1 MTERLFYEDS
11 HLDSF
16 TAKVTACVAKGGSYG
31 VVLDRTAFFPEGGG
45 QYADTGFLNALEV
58 MDVQEEDC
66 EIYHF
71 ISQPLEAGT
80 KVHGRINAFQRFVKM
95 QQHTGEHIVSGLV
108 HKHFGFDNVGFHLGT
123 EESTLDFNGFLTE
136 ENLRKIEKEANEA
149 VVSNLKVEI
158 FYPSQED
165 RADLEYRSKIQ
176 IDTDLRIVRIPGYDV
191 CACCAPHVVYT
202 GEIGIIKLVGASKY
216 KGGTR
221 VRMLCG
227 FRALEDYNKKE
238 KNITEISGLLSAKP
252 YETADAVRHVQKELM
267 DAKQKGI
274 SFQNKYLDLKF
285 SNLDKGLGHFL
296 FFDDHMDMNL
306 IRKYIN
312 EGMDHCNGICG
323 AFVGNDNNGYNY
335 IFGSKTIDLRNLLK
349 EFHQIFPG
357 KGGGRPEMVQG
368 SVSGNKN
375 QLQQYI
381 NQIPIPTL

>member
-16 TAKVTACVAKGGSYG
+16 TAEVTACVAKGGSYG

-58 MDVQEEDC
+58 MDVQEADN

-71 ISQPLEAGT
+71 LTQPLEVGE
-80 KVHGRINAFQRFVKM
+80 KVHGRINASQRFIKM
-95 QQHTGEHIVSGLV
+95 QQHSGEHIVSGLV

-123 EESTLDFNGFLTE
+123 DESTLDFNGFLTE
-136 ENLRKIEKEANEA
+136 ENLRKIEQEANEA
-149 VVSNLKVEI
+149 VVSNRKIEI
-158 FYPSQED
+158 FYPSQEE
-165 RADLEYRSKIQ
+165 RAELEYRSKIQ

-202 GEIGIIKLVGASKY
+202 GEIGLIKLVSASKY

-221 VRMLCG
+221 VHMLCG

-238 KNITEISGLLSAKP
+238 KNITEISALLSAKP

-267 DAKQKGI
+267 DVKQKGI
-274 SFQNKYLDLKF
+274 SFQNKYLNLKF
-285 SNLDKGLGHFL
+285 SYIDQGVGHFL
-296 FFDDHMDMNL
+296 FFDDPMDMNL
-306 IRKYIN
+306 VRKYIN
-312 EGMDHCNGICG
+312 EGMNHCDGICG
-323 AFVGNDNNGYNY
+323 AFIGNDKNGYNY
-335 IFGSKTIDLRNLLK
+335 ILGSKTIDLRNLLK
-349 EFHQIFPG
+349 EFHQMFPG

-368 SVSGNKN
+368 SVAGDKN

-381 NQIPIPTL
+381 NQIPIPTP